1 MGTMKRVYICV
12 YIYIFLKCIF
22 LITHCRILL
31 LFPILVLKGIFGG
44 GWRGGAGNDSIS
56 LTSGLIIVLQRRS
69 MLTLVHCVLYM
80 F

>member
-1 MGTMKRVYICV
+1 M
-12 YIYIFLKCIF
+12 YIYIFSKCIF
-22 LITHCRILL
+22 LITRRIFL

-56 LTSGLIIVLQRRS
+56 LTSVLTIVLKRRS